1 MDILD
6 KTSMY
11 GYSLAREDRLHVLS
25 VVSLSSP
32 MIFFETVELKTLN
45 YRRQVRA
52 QISFARQNIY
62 LRILSG

>member
-1 MDILD
+1 
-6 KTSMY
+6 
-11 GYSLAREDRLHVLS
+11 
-25 VVSLSSP
+25 

-62 LRILSG
+62 LFPYSTTYVYGNRLSCYLRR